1 MAGFYVLDNYWNIAV
16 SLGKYMLLPEGPPPA
31 LDALAPHPKVFS
43 AENSTSGWL
52 MTGSAWH
59 LLDQVG
65 RSVFEFVPVTQVAF
79 DLC

>member
-1 MAGFYVLDNYWNIAV
+1 
-16 SLGKYMLLPEGPPPA
+16 MLLPEGPPPA
-31 LDALAPHPKVFS
+31 LDALASHPKVS

-59 LLDQVG
+59 LPDQVG